1 MQIWGGL
8 PTTGPDQRR
17 RHLALAVITPLA
29 HPPGARRSRRPFPPG
44 RAGRM
49 PQQAG
54 RGSGALRAGAGYLA
68 GWLARAARGEH
79 IAFAIGA
86 RRIAPPGRLPVGAAQ
101 DDWREATGLDA
112 A

>member
-1 MQIWGGL
+1 MGR
-8 PTTGPDQRR
+8 PPHDRTGPAAPPSGPGRHHAARAPARR
-17 RHLALAVITPLA
+17 AEITP
-29 HPPGARRSRRPFPPG
+29 PFS
-44 RAGRM
+44 
-49 PQQAG
+49 G